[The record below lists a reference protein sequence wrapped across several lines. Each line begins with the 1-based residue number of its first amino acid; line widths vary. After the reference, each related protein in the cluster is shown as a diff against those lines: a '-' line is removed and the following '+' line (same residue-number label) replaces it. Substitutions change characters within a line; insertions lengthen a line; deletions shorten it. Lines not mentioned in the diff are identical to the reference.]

1 MKKFRLYVDKDSEE
15 IWLNEMAEKGWCMK
29 KYFLGVYT
37 FEQSEERYVYRID
50 LLKNWEGDR
59 EDFVT
64 FMEESG
70 VEFVDQWYRWV
81 FLRKKNQDG
90 VFELYSDQESLLD
103 HYTRIKKFIFI
114 AFIIEIICAILQ
126 LPSIIFG
133 FSIMNLVCLV
143 IIMFFVI
150 ALLGALIKTSSKIN
164 QLNLK

>member
-1 MKKFRLYVDKDSEE
+1 
-15 IWLNEMAEKGWCMK
+15 MK

-50 LLKNWEGDR
+50 L
-59 EDFVT
+59 
-64 FMEESG
+64 
-70 VEFVDQWYRWV
+70 

-126 LPSIIFG
+126 LPSIVFG